1 MKPLRYWTNTT
12 TLRKRLRRQGRRLNY
27 YSHWRRHLWI
37 KDMCMPSPSRNGLER
52 STPPTRILVP
62 EWTRIGVD
70 LRKHLEFRY
79 VTYVMVMVMYIVNLL
94 ETYHTN
100 YIL

>member
-1 MKPLRYWTNTT
+1 M
-12 TLRKRLRRQGRRLNY
+12 
-27 YSHWRRHLWI
+27 WI

-62 EWTRIGVD
+62 EWTRIGVN

-79 VTYVMVMVMYIVNLL
+79 VTYVMVNLL

-100 YIL
+100 YILQEAANKRRRHFLSLDEKLKNLI